1 MTLYETL
8 KNSAVSTMSYV
19 TTSVYYF
26 SASIIQ
32 VAFLP
37 FGLLIDLWRWDIF
50 SGKINESQWNTHWW
64 ELRWEFLLSFSRTA
78 GTFVDYS
85 GQGQGRYKHC
95 APQIR
100 IHTRKDM
107 FYKTFNYFMSPEATN
122 RIFFFPVQQAW
133 QELCFPWDNESY
145 VSPVRNACDD
155 EGSSGLQ

>member
-64 ELRWEFLLSFSRTA
+64 ELR
-78 GTFVDYS
+78 
-85 GQGQGRYKHC
+85 
-95 APQIR
+95 
-100 IHTRKDM
+100 
-107 FYKTFNYFMSPEATN
+107 
-122 RIFFFPVQQAW
+122 
-133 QELCFPWDNESY
+133 
-145 VSPVRNACDD
+145 
-155 EGSSGLQ
+155 